1 MDMNQIVFASVG
13 IVGVFFVI
21 IVAVSYLAYK
31 VRGNGNVKRPYYSQY
46 DQYR

>member
-13 IVGVFFVI
+13 IVGFLFAVV
-21 IVAVSYLAYK
+21 VCVSYIAYK
-31 VRGNGNVKRPYYSQY
+31 LRGNSNVKRPYYSQY